1 VLKVSGGL
9 HFSTACLVCRGNE
22 TERSKE
28 AGAVGDRSVYA
39 TFLHTNKPGGVKS
52 AYKSEGVL
60 MAEQLKPGDYI
71 GLYID
76 DVLIYTGV
84 LKDQGLMASGR
95 KVYQVLLV
103 KNIFQRNFPEI
114 HFDSDIRP
122 ATWEQVQAEIKRLKI
137 KLQKNLE
144 QMEDNVEQLISEKEL
159 HNIIG

>member
-1 VLKVSGGL
+1 MGQFIYSQSRKGKIWVP
-9 HFSTACLVCRGNE
+9 R
-22 TERSKE
+22 
-28 AGAVGDRSVYA
+28 
-39 TFLHTNKPGGVKS
+39 
-52 AYKSEGVL
+52 EGVH

-76 DVLIYTGV
+76 NVLIYTGV
-84 LKDQGLMASGR
+84 LKDQGVMQSGR

-122 ATWEQVQAEIKRLKI
+122 ATWEQVQTEIKRLKI

-144 QMEDNVEQLISEKEL
+144 QMEDNVEQLISETEL
-159 HNIIG
+159 HNILG